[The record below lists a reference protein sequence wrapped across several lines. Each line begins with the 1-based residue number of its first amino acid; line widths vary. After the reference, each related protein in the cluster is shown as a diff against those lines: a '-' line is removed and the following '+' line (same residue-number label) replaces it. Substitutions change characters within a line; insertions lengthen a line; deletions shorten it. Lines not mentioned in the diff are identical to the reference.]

1 MSIYSMI
8 SSGIGGLGLFLLGMW
23 LMSDGLRMAAG
34 SALNH
39 FLHHWTNTRLRGLSV
54 GIFLTGL
61 IQSSGAV
68 TVATIGF
75 TNAGLLS
82 LKRAIWII
90 FGSNIGTTTTGWL
103 VTLIGFNFKISAF
116 ALPMIGIGMILKLSK
131 GEAKLGALGQA
142 LVGFGILFLGI
153 DVLKETFSSLGSN
166 VDLVSNSENTWQD
179 ILMFTGF
186 GFLITVLVQSSSV
199 TLAITLTAL
208 SGGVMTLLPAAAIVI
223 GSNLGSTTTAI
234 FSSFGTNSVAKR
246 VVASHVVFNVITAS
260 VSLILISPLL
270 SLILYSQDLFN
281 LGNSSTM
288 TLALFHTIFNL
299 LGVLLMIPIA
309 TPLVSWLKKR
319 FKSKDEAKGKPLYLD
334 KNALALPSLALHA
347 LSRETE
353 RLGHFSLSMAKDSIN
368 FETSHTGMENKTLV
382 VTKLILA
389 IGDYTTTLYKQNL
402 PEEVSK
408 KLPQLLRV
416 SQYYGSISELAAL
429 INTSKKRV
437 AIALT
442 PVIQNQIN
450 EFYKHSIHILNDA
463 EIGRETVSS
472 KQLNR
477 QLTLLDVEYQSLK
490 SLLLRRGAEGSL
502 SIAKMDKTIT
512 SISQIRR
519 VNQQAVKAL
528 TQFDSLDI
536 NYTLEIDSDLERITS

>member
-23 LMSDGLRMAAG
+23 LMSEGLKMAAG

-131 GEAKLGALGQA
+131 GEERIGAIGQA

-153 DVLKETFSSLGSN
+153 DVLKDTFSALGSDFSLEAN
-166 VDLVSNSENTWQD
+166 GEITWQD
-179 ILMFTGF
+179 ILLFTGF
-186 GFLITVLVQSSSV
+186 GFLITVLMQSSSV

-208 SGGVMTLLPAAAIVI
+208 SGGLMTLLPAAAIVI
-223 GSNLGSTTTAI
+223 GSNLGSTTTAV

-246 VVASHVVFNVITAS
+246 VVASHVIFNIITAT
-260 VSLILISPLL
+260 VSILLLSPLITLILF
-270 SLILYSQDLFN
+270 SQDLFN
-281 LGNSSTM
+281 LDNSATM
-288 TLALFHTIFNL
+288 TLALFHTIFNV

-309 TPLVSWLKKR
+309 TPLVAWLKNR
-319 FKSKDEAKGKPLYLD
+319 FKSKDEALGKPLYLD
-334 KNALALPSLALHA
+334 KHALALPSLSLHA

-353 RLGHFSLSMAKDSIN
+353 RLGHFSLAMAKDSLN
-368 FETSHTGMENKTLV
+368 FEISNKGMENKDLV
-382 VTKLILA
+382 VKKLAVA
-389 IGDYTTTLYKQNL
+389 IGDYTTLLYKQNL
-402 PEEVSK
+402 PEEVSE
-408 KLPQLLRV
+408 KLPILLRITH
-416 SQYYGSISELAAL
+416 YYSSISDIATLL
-429 INTSKKRV
+429 NHSKKQV
-437 AIALT
+437 ATALS
-442 PVIQNQIN
+442 PIIQNQIN
-450 EFYKHSIHILNDA
+450 EYYKHSLHILKDS
-463 EIGRETVSS
+463 EIGNKPVKDHHIERQETA
-472 KQLNR
+472 LEA
-477 QLTLLDVEYQSLK
+477 EYQSLK

-519 VNQQAVKAL
+519 MNQQAVKAL
-528 TQFDSLDI
+528 THFNSLDI
-536 NYTLEIDSDLERITS
+536 NFSLNSEVKERTA